1 MALLKIPD
9 PNKPPM
15 PLQPY
20 GDDDERIR
28 VLIMTVNMLTKK
40 VDELESKIKSLER
53 DRRWAK
59 RNGYRFGV
67 YAAGGESCILQAH

>member
-1 MALLKIPD
+1 MASLKIPD

-53 DRRWAK
+53 DRR
-59 RNGYRFGV
+59 
-67 YAAGGESCILQAH
+67 